1 MPSTSPSHGVCFRC
15 QLTKSTSKRACVCV
29 CVCAEREAELCELW
43 QILFPVAVASCSCKL
58 PFQFEVASAREWKNN
73 ERLQITWHPFNMQ
86 IQLAS
91 TTLLLPLCL
100 PATAHH
106 VACVD
111 ISCVAAKHLQSFR
124 LQIYLSLLL
133 LEEFKYQYN
142 PCRHFTCN
150 TYTQRVQ
157 LQLSYAYATFN
168 FSYQLP

>member
-1 MPSTSPSHGVCFRC
+1 M
-15 QLTKSTSKRACVCV
+15 
-29 CVCAEREAELCELW
+29 CVCAEREAKLCKLW
-43 QILFPVAVASCSCKL
+43 QVPVSCCSCQLQLQVAIPVRGCKCERVKKQWAIANYL
-58 PFQFEVASAREWKNN
+58 TPFQHADTAG
-73 ERLQITWHPFNMQ
+73 LHYMHPPPLF
-86 IQLAS
+86 
-91 TTLLLPLCL
+91 TTPFCL

-111 ISCVAAKHLQSFR
+111 ISCAAAKHLQSFR

-168 FSYQLP
+168 FSSQLL

>member
-15 QLTKSTSKRACVCV
+15 QLTKSTSKPACVCGGGRAMWAV
-29 CVCAEREAELCELW
+29 ASSCFLL
-43 QILFPVAVASCSCKL
+43 QLPVAVASCHSSSRLPVRESEKTMSDCKL
-58 PFQFEVASAREWKNN
+58 
-73 ERLQITWHPFNMQ
+73 LDT
-86 IQLAS
+86 LS
-91 TTLLLPLCL
+91 TCRYSWPPLHYSSLLPLCL

-157 LQLSYAYATFN
+157 LSA
-168 FSYQLP
+168 